1 MRYRVPK
8 GKRGLP
14 GTGPNLLAKH
24 IVVQLQLVKPLQFF
38 RQPVV
43 TLPKLLDIIAG
54 FGQNTT
60 FTLQKKPTE

>member
-1 MRYRVPK
+1 MVPQL
-8 GKRGLP
+8 GSEEQILVFEVFH
-14 GTGPNLLAKH
+14 LLAKH